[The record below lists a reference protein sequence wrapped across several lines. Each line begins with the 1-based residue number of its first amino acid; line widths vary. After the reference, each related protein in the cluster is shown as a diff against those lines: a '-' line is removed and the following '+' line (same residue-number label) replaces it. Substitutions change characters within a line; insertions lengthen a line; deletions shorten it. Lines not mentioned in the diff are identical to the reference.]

1 MQPQVESPAVSATPP
16 PAAPVPTPPQKQ
28 SSNIGKW
35 VLNLLLLAG
44 MAGAGWWAYRY
55 LNHYETGTVTNDA
68 QVEAFISPVNTRI
81 GGYLRQ
87 INFNEHQAVKKGDTL
102 AVIDDRELRIQVQQ
116 VEAAYLEAQA
126 GRNVTTSSISTVRN
140 NADVADANLVE
151 MRVRLA
157 NAEQNYRRY
166 ERLLADESAS
176 RQQFE
181 VIKTERDAMKAK
193 YQAMLQQRKSADYA
207 TNEVSQRLNVN
218 AAGIKRAAAAL
229 DLAKLNLSYTVIRAP
244 YDGFMGRRQL
254 QEGQLV
260 QPGQPLATIVR
271 GDQKWVTA
279 NFRETQT
286 AGLQVG
292 QPVTIKVDALN
303 EQVFT
308 GTVAAISQATG
319 ARYSAVPTDNSTGN
333 FVKVQQRIPVRI
345 EFSPATAAADL
356 QRLRAGMNVEV
367 DAQR

>member
-1 MQPQVESPAVSATPP
+1 MSEHHESEHKPRKPQYF
-16 PAAPVPTPPQKQ
+16 KYL
-28 SSNIGKW
+28 
-35 VLNLLLLAG
+35 LNVLLLAG
-44 MAGAGWWAYRY
+44 LAGAGWWAYRY
-55 LNHYETGTVTNDA
+55 LNRYDAGTVTNDA
-68 QVEAFISPVNTRI
+68 QVEAYISPVNTRI
-81 GGYLRQ
+81 GGYIRR
-87 INFNEHQAVKKGDTL
+87 IHFNEHQPVKKGDTL
-102 AVIDDRELRIQVQQ
+102 VVIDDRELRIQALQA
-116 VEAAYLEAQA
+116 EAAFLEAKA
-126 GRNVTTSSISTVRN
+126 GENVTSSAVSTVRN

-157 NAEQNYRRY
+157 NAEQNYHRY
-166 ERLLADESAS
+166 QRLVADESAS

-181 VIKTERDAMKAK
+181 QVQTEYEALKAK

-207 TNEVSQRLNVN
+207 TREVSQRLGVN

-229 DLAKLNLSYTVIRAP
+229 DLAKLNLSYTVITAP
-244 YDGFMGRRQL
+244 YDGYMGRRQI

-260 QPGQPLATIVR
+260 QPGQALASIVR
-271 GDQKWVTA
+271 ADQKWVTA
-279 NFRETQT
+279 NYRETQT
-286 AGLQVG
+286 ASLKVG

-303 EQVFT
+303 GEVFR

-345 EFSPATAAADL
+345 EFSAANPQTEL

-367 DAQR
+367 DAQL